1 MQDYITFYTEEDVLL
16 GLSDGKGRENMDECA
31 RYDIVISGIT
41 SGISHPYRRLD
52 W

>member
-1 MQDYITFYTEEDVLL
+1 MQDYITFDTEEDVLL
-16 GLSDGKGRENMDECA
+16 GLGDGKGRENMDECA

-41 SGISHPYRRLD
+41 SSISHTYRRLD